1 MKIRTF
7 TNSCWNSVQMP
18 YSIPCYISNL
28 TSISHSTILSSYE
41 RRNSKTYSCF
51 LITWMPASLAG
62 SIFLVANRRSIFL
75 DKWFLTSEIAHKR
88 QYIVRMDLSTALD
101 FHKTYG
107 KKGQHCFTQKQFI
120 NIDILECSQSIT
132 SKVKGR
138 SFTSLLKQIKK
149 MVAGVSL
156 LIFSKMQVPSS
167 NSKRSLYPWKNT
179 NAQCLL
185 MISEKLKTTILS
197 QQLSSW
203 LSWVI
208 NHTNLSSFIE
218 ILRIL
223 NGKLAK
229 PVFQAQQRLKVSK
242 LKILLVEPRG
252 NLFNSIISTEST
264 QTLTLLLN

>member
-18 YSIPCYISNL
+18 YSIRCYISNL

-101 FHKTYG
+101 FYKTYG

-120 NIDILECSQSIT
+120 NIDILEYSQSIT
-132 SKVKGR
+132 SKGKSR
-138 SFTSLLKQIKK
+138 SFTSLLKQIKMMK
-149 MVAGVSL
+149 AKVSL
-156 LIFSKMQVPSS
+156 SIFSKMQLP
-167 NSKRSLYPWKNT
+167 T
-179 NAQCLL
+179 
-185 MISEKLKTTILS
+185 
-197 QQLSSW
+197 
-203 LSWVI
+203 
-208 NHTNLSSFIE
+208 SSF
-218 ILRIL
+218 
-223 NGKLAK
+223 K
-229 PVFQAQQRLKVSK
+229 
-242 LKILLVEPRG
+242 
-252 NLFNSIISTEST
+252 NS
-264 QTLTLLLN
+264 